1 MKCTD
6 CQASIETNG
15 LWRQFNAPQCPY
27 CTARLIKAIASLA
40 TPSKAEIVVRQ
51 RAQLA
56 DAVVYGHSETDV
68 RNLVKIGPYVQ
79 PPIEILTTTR
89 KRK

>member
-6 CQASIETNG
+6 CQASTETNG
-15 LWRQFNAPQCPY
+15 LWTQYNAPKCLY
-27 CTARLIKAIASLA
+27 CTARLIKAIARLA

-56 DAVVYGHSETDV
+56 DAIDYGHSETNI
-68 RNLVKIGPYVQ
+68 RARVKAGPYTQ
-79 PPIEILTTTR
+79 PLDLVEATNGRR
-89 KRK
+89 K